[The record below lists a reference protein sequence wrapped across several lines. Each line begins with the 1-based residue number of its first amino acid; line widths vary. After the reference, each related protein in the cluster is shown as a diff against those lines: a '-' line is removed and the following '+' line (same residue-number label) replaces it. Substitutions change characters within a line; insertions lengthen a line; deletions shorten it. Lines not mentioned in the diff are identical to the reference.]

1 MLASVALLADTQIL
15 IDSWNGEWMQ
25 RQRGKVCPHTSNP
38 DDHIARSR
46 QDPHWEHYSQQ
57 QTILYC
63 DNKRREQFWPVWN
76 PKGSMEY
83 VVSEDEAI
91 VVNKAKRKPASIE
104 AQGSRP
110 EKKKKQA
117 NLDSRRVTGDEFKEA
132 LKKAVKEWRTDD
144 SRREASRISER
155 IRRRKK
161 RPDAMI

>member
-1 MLASVALLADTQIL
+1 
-15 IDSWNGEWMQ
+15 
-25 RQRGKVCPHTSNP
+25 
-38 DDHIARSR
+38 
-46 QDPHWEHYSQQ
+46 
-57 QTILYC
+57 
-63 DNKRREQFWPVWN
+63 
-76 PKGSMEY
+76 MEY